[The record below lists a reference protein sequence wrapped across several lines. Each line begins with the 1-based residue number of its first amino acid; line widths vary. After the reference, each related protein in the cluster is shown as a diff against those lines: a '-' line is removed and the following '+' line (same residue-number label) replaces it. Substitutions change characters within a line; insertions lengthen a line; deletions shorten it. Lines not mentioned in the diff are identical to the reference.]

1 MGSETQARSRSYV
14 GRHWR
19 GQLSLARSWWFG
31 ALVYFSVSAIVVSSG
46 VIEQEPIFAV
56 GPLLLYVWFIVGIW
70 RAAGKHRGLRV
81 WAIVA
86 RALVII
92 SFSLA
97 AIYNVGLVLD
107 WLIRWASLENFTNPA
122 ILIKMKPTVLY
133 LIYAAV
139 LLGGKPP
146 WRTLT
151 WRWAA
156 FFLVLAFVNEF
167 VWRYTST
174 DVWVAFKIWGAFP
187 ATLLFALT
195 QIAEAQKLAREW
207 KPKVT
212 R

>member
-1 MGSETQARSRSYV
+1 MVRGSSLFQRVSHCGFVRRHRTRTHFRCRATAYIYV
-14 GRHWR
+14 C
-19 GQLSLARSWWFG
+19 
-31 ALVYFSVSAIVVSSG
+31 
-46 VIEQEPIFAV
+46 
-56 GPLLLYVWFIVGIW
+56 FIVGIW